1 MSDRGSFIGSM
12 VNNEQDVINSYTCDI
27 YQDPSKLELQSGR
40 AFDANFKLILIGN
53 SGVGKSCIIK
63 RIGNNSFSDDHE
75 VTIGAEFTTIA
86 AHVDRKKF
94 FKMMFWD
101 SCGQERYNSITRIF
115 YRGSQVVFF
124 VYEVNK

>member
-1 MSDRGSFIGSM
+1 MLSTANGG
-12 VNNEQDVINSYTCDI
+12 
-27 YQDPSKLELQSGR
+27 
-40 AFDANFKLILIGN
+40 FDATFKLILIGN

-63 RIGNNSFSDDHE
+63 RIGSNSFSDDHE

-86 AHVDRKKF
+86 AHVDRKRFLKL
-94 FKMMFWD
+94 MYWD

-115 YRGSQVVFF
+115 YRGSHCVLL

>member
-53 SGVGKSCIIK
+53 SGVGKSCII
-63 RIGNNSFSDDHE
+63 
-75 VTIGAEFTTIA
+75 
-86 AHVDRKKF
+86 DRK
-94 FKMMFWD
+94 
-101 SCGQERYNSITRIF
+101 S
-115 YRGSQVVFF
+115 VV
-124 VYEVNK
+124 

>member
-1 MSDRGSFIGSM
+1 MRGDDQEELIR
-12 VNNEQDVINSYTCDI
+12 SYQCDI
-27 YQDPSKLELQSGR
+27 YQDPSRLVLSSQTGG
-40 AFDANFKLILIGN
+40 FDAMFKLILIGN

-63 RIGNNSFSDDHE
+63 RIGSNSFSTDHE

-86 AHVDRKKF
+86 AHVERKRFLKLQY
-94 FKMMFWD
+94 WD

-115 YRGSQVVFF
+115 YRGSHCVIL

>member
-1 MSDRGSFIGSM
+1 MSDSANSSFIGPI
-12 VNNEQDVINSYTCDI
+12 VNNEQELINGYACEI

-86 AHVDRKKF
+86 AHVDR
-94 FKMMFWD
+94 
-101 SCGQERYNSITRIF
+101 
-115 YRGSQVVFF
+115 
-124 VYEVNK
+124 